1 MSKDLTQGYYWQ
13 DNYYPDT
20 NHVYK
25 NKDYKY
31 DIDVR
36 LIDGCGDS
44 VSIPRLEKSVEVLKE
59 FEDKL
64 PFRSFAIVSPIK
76 PPHPCE
82 DHNWIHL
89 TGTMDYHDYGE
100 FILKYLHKYFEAKHV
115 LLIQW
120 DCFITNIDKWKD
132 EFLDY
137 DLLYTISDGCQDDN
151 SEFIE
156 DVGHFNGGLTLRSK
170 KFCESTSDYFTKAK
184 SKNGII
190 YRFDETSGMV
200 FKQNEDLLIHENYE
214 ELKKYDL
221 KFASPSLSSEFSLGN
236 HTKPILSHRKQ
247 TAFGFHDMD
256 MKFQIVEDDNGEPII
271 MKYKDELNRSMEWL
285 SKKDNTIFMGQSV
298 KYSGNSIYG
307 TLQDIDD
314 DKRLELPVFEE
325 IQMGMSVGMA
335 LNGHVPISCFP
346 RMDFLLRCM
355 DSLVNHLD
363 KIQNMSNGQMKP
375 KVIIRTAVGSREPLN
390 GGVQHTQNYIKQ
402 LKEMLTEVKI
412 VELNKTE
419 NIFNEFTK
427 AYSRDGSTILVE
439 YGDYYNDR

>member
-13 DNYYPDT
+13 DNYNPDI

-64 PFRSFAIVSPIK
+64 PFKSFAIVSPIK

-170 KFCESTSDYFTKAK
+170 KFCESTSDYFTKTK

-190 YRFDETSGMV
+190 YRFDET
-200 FKQNEDLLIHENYE
+200 K
-214 ELKKYDL
+214 
-221 KFASPSLSSEFSLGN
+221 
-236 HTKPILSHRKQ
+236 
-247 TAFGFHDMD
+247 
-256 MKFQIVEDDNGEPII
+256 
-271 MKYKDELNRSMEWL
+271 
-285 SKKDNTIFMGQSV
+285 
-298 KYSGNSIYG
+298 
-307 TLQDIDD
+307 
-314 DKRLELPVFEE
+314 
-325 IQMGMSVGMA
+325 
-335 LNGHVPISCFP
+335 
-346 RMDFLLRCM
+346 
-355 DSLVNHLD
+355 
-363 KIQNMSNGQMKP
+363 
-375 KVIIRTAVGSREPLN
+375 
-390 GGVQHTQNYIKQ
+390 
-402 LKEMLTEVKI
+402 
-412 VELNKTE
+412 
-419 NIFNEFTK
+419 
-427 AYSRDGSTILVE
+427 
-439 YGDYYNDR
+439 